1 MKRNVILHAV
11 TIVLCV
17 LSIMLLCA
25 AQTSFL
31 PSYLNDSYLV
41 ADLLLGLICAI
52 GVLAGG
58 TYGAFLGIFAGLC
71 ADAAGGFGL
80 CLLPV
85 YYMLCGYVCYVAN
98 DLIPHNKFL
107 VYLAASAALTIGRV
121 LIALVY
127 VVLYL
132 GNAPLPDVIRYVCL
146 PLVPGTLLALP
157 LSYLLALG
165 LTLPL
170 RFVKHNSIDKIM

>member
-1 MKRNVILHAV
+1 MKRNVMLHVA
-11 TIVLCV
+11 TALLCV
-17 LSIMLLCA
+17 LSILLLCA

-31 PSYLNDSYLV
+31 PSYLDDSYLV

-52 GVLAGG
+52 GVLGG
-58 TYGAFLGIFAGLC
+58 GAYGAFLGIFAGLC

-85 YYMLCGYVCYVAN
+85 YYMLCGYACHVA
-98 DLIPHNKFL
+98 DDVIPKKKFL
-107 VYLAASAALTIGRV
+107 VYLAASATLTIGRA

-132 GNAPLPDVIRYVCL
+132 GNAPLPDVLRYVCL
-146 PLVPGTLLALP
+146 PLVLGTLLLLP
-157 LSYLLALG
+157 LTYLLALG

-170 RFVKHNSIDKIM
+170 RFIKRNSIDKIM